1 MQYKNVAMEI
11 IEKLNLLEEALDAP
25 TELPKMS
32 IRAFLL
38 ISIKRHEQSRQAS
51 SVAKNSR

>member
-25 TELPKMS
+25 TSGLAEGVNHE
-32 IRAFLL
+32 AFLL
-38 ISIKRHEQSRQAS
+38 ISNLNKDIPFIG
-51 SVAKNSR
+51 